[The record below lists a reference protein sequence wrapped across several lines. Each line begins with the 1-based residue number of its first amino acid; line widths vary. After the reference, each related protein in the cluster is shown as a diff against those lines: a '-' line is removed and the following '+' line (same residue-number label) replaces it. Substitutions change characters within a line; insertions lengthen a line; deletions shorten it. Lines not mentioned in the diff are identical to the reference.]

1 MQLPGELIQ
10 GGDGLDFEALR
21 NGEMTSEFADLLSRF
36 EAQHVLVVG
45 DVMLDR
51 YWMGEAS
58 RISPEAP
65 VPVIRKQRTA
75 CYPGGAGNVALN
87 VAALGA
93 RVTLLGAVGE
103 DEPAAELRR
112 ALEEGGVS
120 ADYLLTDPSRRTT
133 VKTRVIAGRQQITRI
148 DEEDTHPLPADREQ
162 EAIRRLPVQ
171 LDGCHGVLVSDYAK
185 GLMSS
190 TFAEALLG
198 CARER
203 GVPVIV
209 DPKGTDALRYRGATI
224 IKPNRAELSDL
235 TGVVIRSHSDALNA
249 CERLHMVLPDIVVL
263 LTEGS
268 EGMTLYLP
276 GREHFQLPTRALEVF
291 DVTGA
296 GDTVLAVA
304 GVAVAGGADFR
315 AAALLANYAA
325 GVVVGEFGCGTVSVE
340 RLRSV
345 LSDGRAGS

>member
-1 MQLPGELIQ
+1 M
-10 GGDGLDFEALR
+10 
-21 NGEMTSEFADLLSRF
+21 NSEFADLLSRF
-36 EAQHVLVVG
+36 ASQHVLVVG

-65 VPVIRKQRTA
+65 VPVIQKQRTV

-93 RVTLLGAVGE
+93 RVTLIGVVGQ
-103 DEPAAELRR
+103 DHPAAELRR
-112 ALEEGGVS
+112 ALVEGAVS
-120 ADYLLTDPSRRTT
+120 PDYLLTDPSRITT

-148 DEEDTHPLPADREQ
+148 DEEDTHSLAADREQ
-162 EAIRRLPVQ
+162 EAIRSLRAQ
-171 LDGCHGVLVSDYAK
+171 LDGCHCVLVSDYAK
-185 GLMSS
+185 GLMSP
-190 TFAEALLG
+190 TFAASLLG
-198 CARER
+198 SARER

-209 DPKGTDALRYRGATI
+209 DPKGTDVLRYRGATA
-224 IKPNRAELSDL
+224 IKPNRAELSAL
-235 TGVVIRSHSDALNA
+235 TGVVIRSHNDALDA
-249 CERLHMVLPDIVVL
+249 CQRLHSVLPDVVVL
-263 LTEGS
+263 LTEGP

-276 GREHFQLPTRALEVF
+276 GREHFQLPTRALEVY

-304 GVAVAGGADFR
+304 GVAVAGGADYWT
-315 AAALLANYAA
+315 AAFLANYAA
-325 GVVVGEFGCGTVSVE
+325 GVVVGEFGCGKVSVD

-345 LSDGRAGS
+345 LSDSDLRTARASKSVIGA